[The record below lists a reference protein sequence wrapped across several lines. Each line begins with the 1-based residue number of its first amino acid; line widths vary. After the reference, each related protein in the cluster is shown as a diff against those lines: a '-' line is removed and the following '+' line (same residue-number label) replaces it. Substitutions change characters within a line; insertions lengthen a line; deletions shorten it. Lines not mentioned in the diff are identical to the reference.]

1 MYRENNN
8 TRNSSRGT
16 DDEILHRILE
26 ENGVRRPDMRRSVPT
41 AVYPTAR
48 ASNTVNEGA
57 CNQNDGCVGCSE
69 SDCPYGNGLAYGV
82 TDRPLA
88 IVYSPIQEWR
98 MLYDREFGL
107 SKGTIF
113 EELDLPLTV
122 KQNDEGGCCRG

>member
-8 TRNSSRGT
+8 TRNSSRNT

-41 AVYPTAR
+41 AIYPAAHGSD
-48 ASNTVNEGA
+48 ASNGGT
-57 CNQNDGCVGCSE
+57 CSQNDGNGDSSGSNCR
-69 SDCPYGNGLAYGV
+69 YGDGLAYGV

-107 SKGTIF
+107 SRGTIF